1 MYFAKSRRRG
11 VTALAMT
18 AVAAL
23 ATASALAVTPVLAQ
37 AKPSGTLTIA
47 VPSDPTTL
55 DPQMHRV
62 RHSQTIAHTMMDKL
76 FYQPPPGIAF
86 GPLLAESIT
95 QVDDTHYEV
104 KLREGVKFH
113 NGDELTAADVVY
125 TYQRMWDPANKSPR
139 ATMGNMPNIV
149 SIEAADKYTVRWTTK
164 FSFGPPEVAQ
174 PLLALS
180 NQEILHK
187 ASMEKLTLE
196 QARTT
201 GPIGAGP
208 FKFVE
213 WIPEQRLVMA
223 AFEDYWQG
231 PPGVANLVWRTV
243 PEESTRVAELLAGS
257 VDIIYPV
264 TPDFVDQLK
273 SAGMHLEIVPGT
285 SARMLQ
291 MNVREGSPF
300 HDVEVRKA
308 MNMAIDKVGI
318 TDNLYQ
324 GLAIPFEQ
332 VPGVGQEGHIEGYDP
347 FPYDPEAA
355 RAVLSKVTQKIE
367 LFATAQEQLAAEAI
381 AEQLRGYGMNVT
393 AIVVDSATITQQM
406 DEGTFDLMLGSAGYG
421 SGDFIGTY
429 FGNNFEC
436 SRLEKNQTRT
446 GFCEPSLDEKANA
459 VRSETDPAKRTAQLE
474 GLVKELSEEY
484 VPWVPLFGPTEVWGM
499 RPNVKG
505 FIGSSAGQFFD
516 LWKVTVDK

>member
-1 MYFAKSRRRG
+1 MTFVSKNRLG
-11 VTALAMT
+11 LLA
-18 AVAAL
+18 AVGTAAL
-23 ATASALAVTPVLAQ
+23 ALAATTGAYAQ
-37 AKPSGTLTIA
+37 SSGTLTIA
-47 VPSDPTTL
+47 VPQDPTTL

-104 KLREGVKFH
+104 KIREGVKFH
-113 NGDELTAADVVY
+113 NGDELTSADVVY
-125 TYQRMWDPANKSPR
+125 TYQRLWDPANKSPR

-149 SIEAADKYTVRWTTK
+149 SIEAVDKYTIRWTTK
-164 FSFGPPEVAQ
+164 VSFGTVDVAQ
-174 PLLALS
+174 PALGLS

-187 ASMEKLTLE
+187 ASYEKLTLE
-196 QARTT
+196 QAQST
-201 GPIGAGP
+201 GPIGVGP

-213 WIPEQRLVMA
+213 WIPEQRLVME
-223 AFEDYWQG
+223 AFGDYWQG
-231 PPGVANLVWRTV
+231 APGVKSLIWRAV

-264 TPDFVDQLK
+264 TPDFVPQLK
-273 SAGMHLEIVPGT
+273 AAGMTLEIVPGT

-300 HDVEVRKA
+300 ADVEVRKA
-308 MNMAIDKVGI
+308 MNMAIDKVSI

-355 RAVLSKVTQKIE
+355 RAVLSKVTEPIE
-367 LFATAQEQLAAEAI
+367 LFTTGQNELAAEAI
-381 AEQLRGYGMNVT
+381 SEQLRGYGMNVT
-393 AIVVDSATITQQM
+393 TVVLDSAAASQQS
-406 DEGTFDLMLGSAGYG
+406 DEGTFDLVLYSAGYG

-436 SRLEKNQTRT
+436 SRLKANQVRT

-459 VRSETDPAKRTAQLE
+459 IRVETDPAKRAAQLDE
-474 GLVKELSEEY
+474 LVKLLSEEY
-484 VPWVPLFGPTEVWGM
+484 VPWVPLFGPTEVWGL
-499 RPNVKG
+499 RPNVKS
-505 FIGSSAGQFFD
+505 FTGSSAGQFFD